1 MKQIIEKVQAMEI
14 FDSRGNPTVEV
25 TVELSDGTTGI
36 AAVPS
41 GASTG
46 NSEALELRD
55 GDKRL
60 EGKGVQQ
67 AIKNINFDINE
78 LLNNHSPFNQKH
90 IDQLMIN
97 GDGTENKSKY
107 GANAIL
113 GTSMAVARA
122 AANALKL
129 PLYRYLGGIDLSFP
143 KLFFNVI
150 NGGAH
155 ADSGVDIQEFLITP
169 ISNSTLKKGIEMIA
183 NTYHALKIILKEQNL
198 SNAVGDEGGFAPSL
212 NSSEEAFQLLIEGIK
227 RAGYNPGKD
236 IAIAIDPAASE
247 FYQNSFYEFEGAKY
261 TSSQMIEYY
270 QYLIEKYPIISIEDG
285 LAEDDWEGFA
295 RMTEILGNSIEI
307 IGDDIFVTNP
317 TIFKKGISQE
327 IGNAILIK
335 LNQIGTVSETIE
347 TINIA
352 RKNNYKIM
360 ISHRSGETVDSF
372 ISDFAVAMNADQMKS
387 GSMARSERV
396 EKYNQLL
403 RIEKELEII

>member
-1 MKQIIEKVQAMEI
+1 
-14 FDSRGNPTVEV
+14 
-25 TVELSDGTTGI
+25 
-36 AAVPS
+36 
-41 GASTG
+41 
-46 NSEALELRD
+46 
-55 GDKRL
+55 
-60 EGKGVQQ
+60 
-67 AIKNINFDINE
+67 
-78 LLNNHSPFNQKH
+78 
-90 IDQLMIN
+90 
-97 GDGTENKSKY
+97 
-107 GANAIL
+107 
-113 GTSMAVARA
+113 
-122 AANALKL
+122 
-129 PLYRYLGGIDLSFP
+129 
-143 KLFFNVI
+143 
-150 NGGAH
+150 
-155 ADSGVDIQEFLITP
+155 
-169 ISNSTLKKGIEMIA
+169 
-183 NTYHALKIILKEQNL
+183 
-198 SNAVGDEGGFAPSL
+198 
-212 NSSEEAFQLLIEGIK
+212 
-227 RAGYNPGKD
+227 
-236 IAIAIDPAASE
+236 
-247 FYQNSFYEFEGAKY
+247 
-261 TSSQMIEYY
+261 MIEYY

>member
-1 MKQIIEKVQAMEI
+1 
-14 FDSRGNPTVEV
+14 
-25 TVELSDGTTGI
+25 
-36 AAVPS
+36 
-41 GASTG
+41 
-46 NSEALELRD
+46 
-55 GDKRL
+55 
-60 EGKGVQQ
+60 
-67 AIKNINFDINE
+67 
-78 LLNNHSPFNQKH
+78 
-90 IDQLMIN
+90 
-97 GDGTENKSKY
+97 
-107 GANAIL
+107 
-113 GTSMAVARA
+113 
-122 AANALKL
+122 
-129 PLYRYLGGIDLSFP
+129 
-143 KLFFNVI
+143 
-150 NGGAH
+150 
-155 ADSGVDIQEFLITP
+155 
-169 ISNSTLKKGIEMIA
+169 KGIEMIA

>member
-1 MKQIIEKVQAMEI
+1 
-14 FDSRGNPTVEV
+14 
-25 TVELSDGTTGI
+25 
-36 AAVPS
+36 
-41 GASTG
+41 
-46 NSEALELRD
+46 
-55 GDKRL
+55 
-60 EGKGVQQ
+60 
-67 AIKNINFDINE
+67 
-78 LLNNHSPFNQKH
+78 
-90 IDQLMIN
+90 
-97 GDGTENKSKY
+97 
-107 GANAIL
+107 
-113 GTSMAVARA
+113 
-122 AANALKL
+122 
-129 PLYRYLGGIDLSFP
+129 
-143 KLFFNVI
+143 
-150 NGGAH
+150 
-155 ADSGVDIQEFLITP
+155 
-169 ISNSTLKKGIEMIA
+169 MIA

-352 RKNNYKIM
+352 RK
-360 ISHRSGETVDSF
+360 T
-372 ISDFAVAMNADQMKS
+372 
-387 GSMARSERV
+387 
-396 EKYNQLL
+396 
-403 RIEKELEII
+403 IIK